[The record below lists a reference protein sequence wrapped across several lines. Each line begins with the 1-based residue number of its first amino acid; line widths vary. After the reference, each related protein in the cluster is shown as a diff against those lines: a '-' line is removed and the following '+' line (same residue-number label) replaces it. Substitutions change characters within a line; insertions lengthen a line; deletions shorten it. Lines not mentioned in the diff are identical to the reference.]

1 MKKTIIVMA
10 LLLLCFGAAL
20 GENRLLAL
28 PEGEYVN
35 GLCTDGE
42 ALYIQGGALY
52 TWRTGDEAIQS
63 WEDAVDLPEPEGS
76 GISWRQAFDGLIL
89 FTDGAALRGARLLTD
104 DDGVAEALQLCDLA
118 LTDAG
123 TVEARGVQTL
133 AAPPAVRDGGMA
145 YLTALCAQDGVLYL
159 SGYASDGAVLCA
171 VDFADAS
178 ACVEALGGW
187 NTFRLFPTPDGPILV
202 EEGDDA
208 GTMLYRVGR
217 DGSAEKL
224 CDLPPFTG
232 AVTADPATGAVFA
245 VLDGRVCPVDLDAGE
260 LGAPVSTAPLRVDGA
275 AALGG
280 RYVARMGSRVA
291 ALDASDPL
299 DEGGVIS
306 YAASLS
312 APWLDGAL
320 LDFAVA
326 HPELAL
332 AQANLPA
339 ESVLE
344 GMLTQSRDVDVFLF
358 DTRDGAAA
366 YGALRNRG
374 YMLPLD
380 GREALRAF
388 SERLYPA
395 IRRDT
400 ASGGAFA
407 ALPVEVSGTGLGVG
421 EAALARLGLSISNVP
436 DTWQGF
442 LTFLEE
448 AIRPR
453 LSRLG
458 PGASFTY
465 ADLSAE
471 GFRYNLRSA
480 ILRDW
485 VNCAAAAGA
494 MPDYGDPRLLELLER
509 LDSMDLTAYGLA
521 PEGLPD
527 DESGEAGE
535 WFGGYGYSYG
545 SGEVVLIQL
554 NAHCDF
560 DDDGVEGT
568 PLLLGFG
575 DDLPGAMPLNMTA
588 AFVNPYTAHADA
600 ALDLMEALLMHLPAR
615 TEYALCPDLTEPV
628 LRDGYEQA
636 MAKYDEKV
644 EETRAQIDAAAQ
656 KDRQALEEVLTAL
669 ERKREEFEQTG
680 KWLISPE
687 KLAWYRAHGDRVCVA
702 TPSWFDKDTSGEA
715 WQLMD
720 QYAAGLMPARAFL
733 DAVNRKARMMALE
746 AGE

>member
-1 MKKTIIVMA
+1 MKKLFILMA
-10 LLLLCFGAAL
+10 LLLICLGAAR

-28 PEGEYVN
+28 GEGEYIG
-35 GLCTDGE
+35 GLCTDGK
-42 ALYIQGGALY
+42 ALYIQGDALHV
-52 TWRTGDEAIQS
+52 WRAGDEAVQS
-63 WEDAVDLPEPEGS
+63 WADAVDLPEPESS

-89 FTDGAALRGARLLTD
+89 FTDGATLRGGRLLTD
-104 DDGVAEALQLCDLA
+104 EDGAAEALQLCDLA

-123 TVEARGVQTL
+123 TVEARNVQTL
-133 AAPPAVRDGGMA
+133 PAPAAVRDGGLA
-145 YLTALCAQDGVLYL
+145 YLTGLCAQDGVLYL
-159 SGYASDGAVLCA
+159 SGYANDGAVLCA

-178 ACVEALGGW
+178 ARVEALGGW
-187 NTFRLFPTPDGPILV
+187 NTFRLLATPDGPILA

-208 GTMLYRVGR
+208 GATLYRAGR
-217 DGSAEKL
+217 DGHVRKL
-224 CDLPPFTG
+224 CELPPFTG
-232 AVTADPATGAVFA
+232 GVTADPATGAVFA
-245 VLDGRVCPVDLDAGE
+245 VLDGRVCPVDLQAGE

-280 RYVARMGSRVA
+280 QYVAWMGSRVA
-291 ALDASDPL
+291 VLDASEPL
-299 DEGGVIS
+299 DAGGVIS
-306 YAASLS
+306 YAASFS

-339 ESVLE
+339 ERVLE
-344 GMLTQSRDVDVFLF
+344 GMLTQSKDVDVFLF

-366 YGALRNRG
+366 YDALRNRG
-374 YMLPLD
+374 FMLPLD

-388 SERLYPA
+388 YERLYPG
-395 IRRDT
+395 IRRAT

-407 ALPVEVSGTGLGVG
+407 ALPVDVSGMGLGVG
-421 EAALARLGLSISNVP
+421 EAALARLGLSIADVP

-442 LTFLEE
+442 LDFLEG
-448 AIRPR
+448 AILPR

-480 ILRDW
+480 ILKDW
-485 VNCAAAAGA
+485 VNCAAADGA
-494 MPDYGDPRLLELLER
+494 LPDYGDPRLLALLER
-509 LDSMDLTAYGLA
+509 LDAMDFTAYGLA
-521 PEGLPD
+521 PEGPPD
-527 DESGEAGE
+527 DESAEEEA

-545 SGEVVLIQL
+545 SGEVVLIQFG
-554 NAHCDF
+554 AHCDF

-575 DDLPGAMPLNMTA
+575 DDLPGVMPLNMTA

-600 ALDLMEALLMHLPAR
+600 ALDLMEALLGHLPAR

-628 LRDGYEQA
+628 LRDGYERT
-636 MAKYDEKV
+636 MAKYDERI
-644 EETRAQIDAAAQ
+644 EETRARIDAAPEA
-656 KDRQALEEVLTAL
+656 DRQAMEEALTQLEAQREAY
-669 ERKREEFEQTG
+669 ERTG

-702 TPSWFDKDTSGEA
+702 TPSWFDKDASGEA

-720 QYAAGLMPARAFL
+720 QYAAGLLPARAFL
-733 DAVNRKARMMALE
+733 DAVNRKARMME
-746 AGE
+746 MEG